1 MPELPE
7 VETVKR
13 DLEGLVLGKRVVS
26 VEATNARV
34 LRRHPDPEEFA
45 AGLTGRRLTGVGR
58 WGKYLLVDLDRS
70 AATLIV
76 HLGMSGQLLW
86 SSSTE
91 PRPKHTHVVLTL
103 AGRAKASPK
112 ELRYVDPRTFGE
124 LFVVDTSPAEC
135 LNLGVDAFE
144 GIESAQHLGHLLRA
158 RRRKLKDLLMSQTCV
173 AGLGNIYTDE
183 VLFLA
188 GLRHDRQS
196 HTLDDSEVERLHAA
210 IAEILGEAV
219 ALRGSSLRDQQYR
232 DVAGAV
238 GSYQSRH
245 RVYAREG
252 LPCLTC
258 GRPIGRVVSGGRSH
272 FSCGACQS

>member
-7 VETVKR
+7 VETVRR
-13 DLEGLVLGKRVVS
+13 DLEELVVGKRVTS
-26 VEATNARV
+26 VETTNARV
-34 LRRHPDPEEFA
+34 LRRHPDPQEFV
-45 AGLTGRRLTGVGR
+45 GGVTGRTITGVGR

-86 SSSTE
+86 SFPNE
-91 PRPKHTHVVLTL
+91 PRVKHTHVVLGL
-103 AGRAKASPK
+103 GSRR

-135 LNLGVDAFE
+135 LRIGVDAFE
-144 GIESAQHLGHLLRA
+144 GIEGPEHLGRLLRTHK
-158 RRRKLKDLLMSQTCV
+158 RKLKDLLMGQTCV

-188 GLRHDRQS
+188 RLRADRQS
-196 HTLDDSEVERLHAA
+196 HTLSDDEIVRLHDA

-219 ALRGSSLRDQQYR
+219 ALRGSSLSDQQYR
-232 DVAGAV
+232 DVAGNV

-252 LPCLTC
+252 QPCVNC
-258 GRPIGRVVSGGRSH
+258 GRLITRVVSGGRSH
-272 FSCGACQS
+272 FSCGACQE

>member
-7 VETVKR
+7 VETVRR
-13 DLEGLVLGKRVVS
+13 DLAQLIVGQLVAG

-34 LRRHPDPEEFA
+34 LRRHSDPSEFVA
-45 AGLTGRRLTGVGR
+45 RLTGRKITGVGR
-58 WGKYLLVDLDRS
+58 WGKYLLVDLDS
-70 AATLIV
+70 GESTLVI

-86 SSSTE
+86 AAPSE
-91 PRPKHTHVVLTL
+91 PRAKHTHVVVFFQTQH
-103 AGRAKASPK
+103 

-135 LNLGVDAFE
+135 LRIGADALE
-144 GIESAQHLGHLLRA
+144 GLEGPEHLGQLLRS

-188 GLRHDRQS
+188 GLRHDRPS
-196 HTLDDSEVERLHAA
+196 NTLTDVEVARLHGA
-210 IAEILGEAV
+210 ISEILSEAV

-238 GSYQSRH
+238 GSYQARH
-245 RVYAREG
+245 RVYAKEG
-252 LPCLTC
+252 QPCVNC
-258 GRPIGRVVSGGRSH
+258 GRPIGRIVAGGRSH
-272 FSCGACQS
+272 FSCEACQT

>member
-1 MPELPE
+1 VPELPE
-7 VETVKR
+7 VETVRR
-13 DLEGLVLGKRVVS
+13 DLEQLVPGKRITA

-34 LRRHPDPEEFA
+34 LRRHPDPQEFVA
-45 AGLTGRRLTGVGR
+45 RLTGRKITGVGR
-58 WGKYLLVDLDRS
+58 WGKYLLVDLDRGGS
-70 AATLIV
+70 TLIV

-86 SSSTE
+86 SSPNE
-91 PRPKHTHVVLTL
+91 PRVKHTHVVVTCNS
-103 AGRAKASPK
+103 KH

-124 LFVVDTSPAEC
+124 LFVIDTSPAEC
-135 LNLGVDAFE
+135 LRIGVDAFE
-144 GIESAQHLGHLLRA
+144 GIEGPDHLGRLLRA
-158 RRRKLKDLLMSQTCV
+158 RKRKLKDLLMGQTCI

-188 GLRHDRQS
+188 RLRADRQS
-196 HTLDDSEVERLHAA
+196 QTLSDDEVLRLHDA

-232 DVAGAV
+232 DVAGDV

-252 LPCLTC
+252 QPCVNC
-258 GRPIGRVVSGGRSH
+258 GRPLSRIVAGGRSH
-272 FSCGACQS
+272 FFCEACQE

>member
-7 VETVKR
+7 VETVRR
-13 DLEGLVLGKRVVS
+13 DLEQLVLGKRITT
-26 VEATNARV
+26 VEATNARL
-34 LRRHPDPEEFA
+34 LRRHADPEEFI
-45 AGLTGRRLTGVGR
+45 AGLTGRKITGVGR

-86 SSSTE
+86 ASANE
-91 PRPKHTHVVLTL
+91 PRVKHTHVVL
-103 AGRAKASPK
+103 GMGSRR

-135 LNLGVDAFE
+135 LRIGVDAFE
-144 GIESAQHLGHLLRA
+144 GIEGPEHLGALLRA
-158 RRRKLKDLLMSQTCV
+158 RKRKLKDLLMGQTCI

-188 GLRHDRQS
+188 GLRADRQS
-196 HTLDDSEVERLHAA
+196 HTLTDVEVGRLHDA

-252 LPCLTC
+252 QPCVNC
-258 GRPIGRVVSGGRSH
+258 GRPISRVVAGGRSH
-272 FSCGACQS
+272 FSCEACQE

>member
-7 VETVKR
+7 VETVRR
-13 DLEGLVLGKRVVS
+13 DLEQLVVGKRITA
-26 VEATNARV
+26 VEATHARL
-34 LRRHPDPEEFA
+34 LRRHADPQEFVA
-45 AGLTGRRLTGVGR
+45 QLTGRKITGVGR

-70 AATLIV
+70 SATLVV

-86 SSSTE
+86 ASPKE
-91 PRPKHTHVVLTL
+91 PRVKHTHVVMNL
-103 AGRAKASPK
+103 GSRH

-124 LFVVDTSPAEC
+124 LFVVETSPADC
-135 LNLGVDAFE
+135 LRIGVDAFE
-144 GIESAQHLGHLLRA
+144 GIESAHHLGELLRA

-183 VLFLA
+183 VLFLS

-196 HTLDDSEVERLHAA
+196 HTLDDNEVERLYEA
-210 IAEILGEAV
+210 IAEILGAAV
-219 ALRGSSLRDQQYR
+219 ELRGSSLRDQQYR

-238 GSYQSRH
+238 GSYQARH

-252 LPCLTC
+252 QPCVRC
-258 GRPIGRVVSGGRSH
+258 GSPITRIVAGGRSH
-272 FSCGACQS
+272 FSCGACQR

>member
-7 VETVKR
+7 VETVRR
-13 DLEGLVLGKRVVS
+13 DLEQLVLGKRITA
-26 VEATNARV
+26 VEASNARV
-34 LRRHPDPEEFA
+34 LRRHLDPQEFV
-45 AGLTGRRLTGVGR
+45 AGLTGRKITGVGR
-58 WGKYLLVDLDRS
+58 WGKYLLIDLDRS
-70 AATLIV
+70 SSTLIV

-86 SSSTE
+86 ASPAE
-91 PRPKHTHVVLTL
+91 PRVKHTHVVITCN
-103 AGRAKASPK
+103 AKR

-135 LNLGVDAFE
+135 LRIGVDAYE
-144 GIESAQHLGHLLRA
+144 GIESAEHLGRLLRA
-158 RRRKLKDLLMSQTCV
+158 RKRRLKELLMSQTCV

-183 VLFLA
+183 ALFLA

-196 HTLDDSEVERLHAA
+196 HTLTDAEVQRLRDA

-219 ALRGSSLRDQQYR
+219 ALRGSSLKDQQYR
-232 DVAGAV
+232 DVAGEV

-252 LPCLTC
+252 QPCVNC
-258 GRPIGRVVSGGRSH
+258 GRPIGRIVAGGRSH
-272 FSCGACQS
+272 FSCGACQN